1 MVRDDPELTL
11 RLARVLAP
19 VTVLGPGSRIALW
32 VQGCGLACPSC
43 ASVDTWDPAG
53 GAVLPV
59 AQAADLVV
67 EQVRDL
73 GLDGITIS
81 GGEPTDQG
89 TALTGLLDQVRRA
102 LAPVDLD
109 VLVFTGRT
117 LSAAQAVAPT
127 LVAAA
132 DCVVSGPYRADR
144 PAAGRLLASD
154 NQRLS
159 FCTPDV
165 ERRYRGWLTA
175 PGPDLQVAADDRD
188 LYLVGL
194 PAAGDL
200 DRFATGLQDRGVTL
214 GAVSWRA

>member
-1 MVRDDPELTL
+1 MVRDDAELTL

-32 VQGCGLACPSC
+32 VQGCGLACASC
-43 ASVDTWDPAG
+43 ASVDTWDSAG

-59 AQAADLVV
+59 ARAADLVV
-67 EQVRDL
+67 EQVRAL
-73 GLDGITIS
+73 GLNGITIS

-89 TALTGLLDQVRRA
+89 RSLTALLDQVRRA
-102 LAPVDLD
+102 LAPRDID

-117 LSAAQAVAPT
+117 FPAARTVAPA
-127 LVAAA
+127 LVATA

-144 PAAGRLLASD
+144 PADGRLLASD
-154 NQRLS
+154 NQELS
-159 FCTPDV
+159 FRTPDV
-165 ERRYRGWLTA
+165 ERRYRRWLA
-175 PGPDLQVAADDRD
+175 ASGPSLQVTADDRD

-200 DRFATGLQDRGVTL
+200 DRFAVGLQDRGVTL